1 MTLSERER
9 FIQHYCTLS
18 IIKII
23 LKKWK
28 KNDRIQLEDEPY
40 DLQKDV
46 KTIRNTR
53 CRKLTDETV
62 VNLLDD
68 LVEEAMLGGYVL
80 SDLLEN

>member
-18 IIKII
+18 TIKII